1 MFHVVCGLI
10 LTKSLI
16 VLLGNSIEQ
25 RLARN
30 ELHDQVNVLLVV
42 VGFVILDN
50 VGVVQLVEN
59 CNLLHDHVDVVCQ
72 FDLVEHFDS
81 DLETF
86 IVLVLCLEDFSE
98 GSGSEH
104 LCVVIDVVVLF
115 ELPHALLSRAL
126 PRHNLLP
133 CRLGSLLGLLRILCF
148 GLIAPHIFILKSKN
162 ITDKI

>member
-1 MFHVVCGLI
+1 MFHIICGLI
-10 LTKSLI
+10 LIKSLI

-50 VGVVQLVEN
+50 IGVVQLIEN

-72 FDLVEHFDS
+72 FHLVKHFYG
-81 DLETF
+81 DLEAF
-86 IVLVLCLEDFSE
+86 IVLVLRLEDLTE
-98 GSGSEH
+98 GSGSQH
-104 LCVVIDVVVLF
+104 LCVVIDVIVLF
-115 ELPHALLSRAL
+115 KLPHALLSRTL

-133 CRLGSLLGLLRILCF
+133 CRLGSLLGLLGILGF
-148 GLIAPHIFILKSKN
+148 GLIAPHGFILKYKN